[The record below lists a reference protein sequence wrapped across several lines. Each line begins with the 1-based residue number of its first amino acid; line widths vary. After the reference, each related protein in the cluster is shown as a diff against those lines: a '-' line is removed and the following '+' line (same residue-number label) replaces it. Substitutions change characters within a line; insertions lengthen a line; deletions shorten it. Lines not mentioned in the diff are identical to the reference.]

1 MNFLSKLFNEPKP
14 KSFTAPPQETS
25 KIISA
30 DIHQI
35 KVKIKHFSESTG
47 GSPLYRHMYKLLEQD
62 HNKQI
67 SALQKRHGYNVADSN
82 CSYHKQLV
90 ALKRVHANEFS
101 GLLDMMTNNYTLG
114 QVRQVFAPKNRLQS
128 SNSSRNES
136 RQTSF
141 SSACES
147 SASDDVPEW
156 MLDPISFDILRDP
169 VVTPSGITY
178 EKSTLMECLQKNG
191 YKDPI
196 SRTSL
201 HAVDLV
207 PNLALKESVREYVQE
222 KLENKIEFQTS

>member
-1 MNFLSKLFNEPKP
+1 MSFFSKLFNEPKP

-25 KIISA
+25 RIISA

-35 KVKIKHFSESTG
+35 KVKIKHFNESTG
-47 GSPLYRHMYKLLEQD
+47 GSPLYRHIYELLDHD

-82 CSYHKQLV
+82 SAYHKQLA
-90 ALKRVHANEFS
+90 ALKIVHVNEFS

-114 QVRQVFAPKNRLQS
+114 QVRQVFAPKKRLQS
-128 SNSSRNES
+128 TNSTTNES
-136 RQTSF
+136 RQTTL
-141 SSACES
+141 SSAYES

-178 EKSTLMECLQKNG
+178 EKATLMECLQKNG

-196 SRTSL
+196 TRTSL

-207 PNLALKESVREYVQE
+207 PNLALKESVRQYIQE
-222 KLENKIEFQTS
+222 KLENKIEL